1 MNDIC
6 TLTQKINKLESD
18 HKDYVEFGAG
28 CFMGIF
34 GTGVMI
40 DHYHDPFLWGVLF
53 ILCGSLVAAIVIAV
67 KKDLEKDRYVLELQ
81 ELKTNA
87 ATA

>member
-1 MNDIC
+1 
-6 TLTQKINKLESD
+6 
-18 HKDYVEFGAG
+18 
-28 CFMGIF
+28 
-34 GTGVMI
+34 MI